1 MTCNQDQHFAEWTCI
16 YGHVFHSMRILN
28 DIHLIMVNADIKL
41 LKISLNMSA
50 AHADDKPTW
59 WKWSWPSTGAQC
71 VWCLLYTYSLPPV
84 NLQYRD
90 KISKHA
96 HSVESHH
103 TLQCYYLLL
112 LSWAGEAAA
121 KTIVSPSHGSHVQ
134 HSRHALVVCSTPG
147 QGGCGDPVPVVAA
160 GPAGRSDRQQP
171 DRQPAAEEGQTCAQ
185 RQQDSWP
192 RYRESSRDWTSD
204 EIFQS
209 LWWDFKF
216 SLCNIIADRVGR

>member
-1 MTCNQDQHFAEWTCI
+1 MEITCNPQRWTAIDKNYLKSIELTCNQDHGISPNGPA
-16 YGHVFHSMRILN
+16 SMDMFSILLHILN
-28 DIHLIMVNADIKL
+28 DIHLILVNADIKL

-96 HSVESHH
+96 HSVESQH

-112 LSWAGEAAA
+112 LS
-121 KTIVSPSHGSHVQ
+121 
-134 HSRHALVVCSTPG
+134 
-147 QGGCGDPVPVVAA
+147 
-160 GPAGRSDRQQP
+160 AGRSDRQQP
-171 DRQPAAEEGQTCAQ
+171 GRQPAAEEGQTCAQ

-209 LWWDFKF
+209 LWWDF